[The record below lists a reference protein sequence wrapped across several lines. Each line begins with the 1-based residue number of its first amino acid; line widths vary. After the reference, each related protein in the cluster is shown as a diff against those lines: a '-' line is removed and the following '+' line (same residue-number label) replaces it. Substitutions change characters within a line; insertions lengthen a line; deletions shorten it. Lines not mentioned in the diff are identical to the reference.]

1 MLSSHGLRHSP
12 GMDPACFKP
21 HPASQVHSERE
32 EVPALLNFHQLQ
44 CCCASLACRAAGPV
58 AARRSAPC
66 ASVLLS
72 CSTQKGPAA
81 VASSSSLMM
90 EALQVAAFCRSRGH
104 ALVLARAVA
113 ASGTDTDG
121 VRLSA
126 QRRRRLHL
134 PALTSRRWGHPRR
147 LRSELRGRRGECAA
161 AEGVRGCR
169 GSARLPRELY
179 ASGAFCSAAAS
190 SSLSIR

>member
-1 MLSSHGLRHSP
+1 MLL
-12 GMDPACFKP
+12 CKP
-21 HPASQVHSERE
+21 CLSGRWT
-32 EVPALLNFHQLQ
+32 
-44 CCCASLACRAAGPV
+44 V

-179 ASGAFCSAAAS
+179 ASGAFCSAAAAAADLAACS
-190 SSLSIR
+190 AYDSLWSDRFLPEGRFAFKKEKRPSLGRRMALLVA